1 MNTPQ
6 PPSDEHFGDY
16 YDGERA
22 LAQRVAVR
30 EDHGDYGDVLV
41 VDLPDGQN
49 VVLWPCDA
57 VRTLPDQSNYDT
69 LTIGLDDNTSARLV
83 LRDPVACAMVARAC
97 PNLGIPLRP
106 PSKWRQAIMA
116 ATVGAVSVAALIL
129 VVLPMLAG
137 VLAGFTNVRAELK
150 MGETHF
156 ELTRSAFSPSNT
168 PLKFCAAP
176 DGVAAMNKITARIA
190 DGVALPYPLKVAV
203 LDDRASQ
210 IPNAYALPGGYITF
224 FDSLIQ
230 LSESPDEIAAVF
242 AHELGHVVLD
252 HSVASVLERMTTFV
266 IVSLLSGDFT
276 GAAGLGAGIISSGY
290 SRAAETEADVYAQ
303 ERLTDVGLPPAA
315 LGSLF
320 ARMSEDHPEVTG
332 VLAHLSSH
340 PEMAARIQA
349 AAAADTGTATA
360 PALSDTEWQALR
372 DICSVVSDDAP

>member
-1 MNTPQ
+1 MNTSQ
-6 PPSDEHFGDY
+6 PPNYEYFGDY

-41 VDLPDGQN
+41 LDVPDGQN
-49 VVLWPCDA
+49 VVLWPCNA

-69 LTIGLDDNTSARLV
+69 LTIGLDNNTSARLV

-97 PNLGIPLRP
+97 PNLGIPMRP
-106 PSKWRQAIMA
+106 PSKWRQAITA
-116 ATVGAVSVAALIL
+116 ATICAVSVAALIL

-156 ELTRSAFSPSNT
+156 ELTRSAFSPNNT
-168 PLKFCAAP
+168 PLQFCAAP
-176 DGVAAMNKITARIA
+176 DGIAAMNKITARIA
-190 DGVALPYPLKVAV
+190 DGVSLPYPLKVAV
-203 LDDRASQ
+203 LDDRANQ

-230 LSESPDEIAAVF
+230 LSESPDEVAAVF
-242 AHELGHVVLD
+242 AHELGHVVLN

-276 GAAGLGAGIISSGY
+276 GAAGLGAGIISSGF

-320 ARMSEDHPEVTG
+320 ARMSEEHPEVTG

-349 AAAADTGTATA
+349 AASADTGTATA
-360 PALSDTEWQALR
+360 PALSNAEWQALR

>member
-1 MNTPQ
+1 MNTSQ
-6 PPSDEHFGDY
+6 PPNYEYFGDY

-41 VDLPDGQN
+41 LDVPDGQN
-49 VVLWPCDA
+49 VVLWPCNA

-69 LTIGLDDNTSARLV
+69 LTIGLDNNTNARLV

-97 PNLGIPLRP
+97 PNLGIPMRP
-106 PSKWRQAIMA
+106 PSKWRQAITA
-116 ATVGAVSVAALIL
+116 ATIGAVSVAALIL

-137 VLAGFTNVRAELK
+137 VLAGVTNVRAELK

-156 ELTRSAFSPSNT
+156 ELTRSAFSPNNT
-168 PLKFCAAP
+168 PLQFCAAP
-176 DGVAAMNKITARIA
+176 DGIAAMNKITARIA
-190 DGVALPYPLKVAV
+190 DGVSLPYPLKVAV
-203 LDDRASQ
+203 LDDRANQ

-242 AHELGHVVLD
+242 AHELGHVVLN

-276 GAAGLGAGIISSGY
+276 GAAGLGAGIISSGF

-315 LGSLF
+315 LGGLF
-320 ARMSEDHPEVTG
+320 ARMSEEHPEVTG

-349 AAAADTGTATA
+349 AASADTGTATA
-360 PALSDTEWQALR
+360 PALSDVEWQALR
-372 DICSVVSDDAP
+372 DICSVLSDDAP

>member
-1 MNTPQ
+1 MIGQ
-6 PPSDEHFGDY
+6 RPPSDEHFGDY

-30 EDHGDYGDVLV
+30 EDHGTYGDVLLL
-41 VDLPDGQN
+41 DLPDGEN

-83 LRDPVACAMVARAC
+83 LRDPVACAMVAKAC
-97 PNLGIPLRP
+97 PNLTIPLRP
-106 PSKWRQAIMA
+106 PSKWRQAMTA
-116 ATVGAVSVAALIL
+116 ATIGAVSVVALIL
-129 VVLPMLAG
+129 VVLPMMAS

-150 MGETHF
+150 MGETPF
-156 ELTRSAFSPSNT
+156 ELTRSAFSATNA

-176 DGVAAMNKITARIA
+176 DGLAAMAKITARIS
-190 DGVALPYPLKVAV
+190 DGVVLPYPLKVAV
-203 LDDRASQ
+203 LDDRARK

-230 LSESPDEIAAVF
+230 LSDSPDEVAAVY

-276 GAAGLGAGIISSGY
+276 GGAGLGAGIISSGY
-290 SRAAETEADVYAQ
+290 SRAAETAADVYAQ

-320 ARMSEDHPEVTG
+320 ARMSENNPEVKG
-332 VLAHLSSH
+332 LLAHLSSH

-349 AAAADTGTATA
+349 AAAADTGGATV
-360 PALSDTEWQALR
+360 PVLSGVEWQALR
-372 DICSVVSDDAP
+372 DICSITSDDAP

>member
-1 MNTPQ
+1 MNGPQ
-6 PPSDEHFGDY
+6 VPSDDYFGDY

-41 VDLPDGQN
+41 LDLPDGQN

-69 LTIGLDDNTSARLV
+69 LTIGLDDNTNARLV

-97 PNLGIPLRP
+97 ANLGTPLRP
-106 PSKWRQAIMA
+106 PSKWRQAIA
-116 ATVGAVSVAALIL
+116 ATTIGAVSVAALIL

-137 VLAGFTNVRAELK
+137 LLAGFTNVRAELK

-156 ELTRSAFSPSNT
+156 EMTRSAFSPSNT

-176 DGVAAMNKITARIA
+176 DGVAAMDKIAARIA
-190 DGVALPYPLKVAV
+190 EGVALPYPLKVAV
-203 LDDRASQ
+203 LDDRANQ

-230 LSESPDEIAAVF
+230 LSESPDEVAAVF

-340 PEMAARIQA
+340 PEMANRIQA
-349 AAAADTGTATA
+349 AAAADTGASTA
-360 PALSDTEWQALR
+360 PALSDVEWQALR
-372 DICSVVSDDAP
+372 DICSVVSNDAP

>member
-97 PNLGIPLRP
+97 PNLGTPLRP
-106 PSKWRQAIMA
+106 PSKWRQAITA

-156 ELTRSAFSPSNT
+156 ELTRSAFSRSNT

-203 LDDRASQ
+203 LDDRANQ

-230 LSESPDEIAAVF
+230 LSESPDEVAAVF

-320 ARMSEDHPEVTG
+320 VRMSEDHPEVTG
-332 VLAHLSSH
+332 VLA
-340 PEMAARIQA
+340 RVG
-349 AAAADTGTATA
+349 ADDDLCHRL
-360 PALSDTEWQALR
+360 ALVR
-372 DICSVVSDDAP
+372 